1 MNTQGDIRKMRALQG
16 HFIGVRVDVDC
27 SLEEQVEI
35 GDDKHFFTAA
45 REVPSY
51 ESGEP
56 WVVPHK
62 TNWRRQQGTVY
73 WFDLQLAQSKGLV
86 FWQMI
91 SNVMF
96 INDSMPADCLV
107 QVIERGTREA
117 PYQKP
122 QPESQN
128 TPKDVWRANWQRE
141 WISIGEPNESGSSTD
156 KISAEKPDATSLT
169 LVPTVNTR
177 TPGVSQNQTNQQDDR
192 QKLISTLV
200 RTILSD
206 PDKDKLIRELQE
218 SRCNE

>member
-1 MNTQGDIRKMRALQG
+1 MWVARCKNKSKSVTTNTSSQQWIQ
-16 HFIGVRVDVDC
+16 C
-27 SLEEQVEI
+27 
-35 GDDKHFFTAA
+35 A

-96 INDSMPADCLV
+96 INDTMPADCLV
-107 QVIERGTREA
+107 QVIQRRTHEV

-122 QPESQN
+122 QSESQN
-128 TPKDVWRANWQRE
+128 TSKEDV
-141 WISIGEPNESGSSTD
+141 
-156 KISAEKPDATSLT
+156 
-169 LVPTVNTR
+169 
-177 TPGVSQNQTNQQDDR
+177 
-192 QKLISTLV
+192 
-200 RTILSD
+200 
-206 PDKDKLIRELQE
+206 
-218 SRCNE
+218 